1 MKTFSLVRSALFP
14 IGVAVTLATACSDC
28 GAPPPPDSPP
38 PVDGGKAGV
47 TNPAVRSCDVLFRV
61 GGDEVPTVRFGDGVT
76 GEAVPKAP
84 RLALSFVARADG
96 SLVGADVFQL
106 EFQHDAPPVTLVT
119 QTCYD
124 AAGAVVAGDV
134 LSLQK

>member
-1 MKTFSLVRSALFP
+1 MKSNSLVRSILVP
-14 IGVAVTLATACSDC
+14 LGLTVGLASACDTC
-28 GAPPPPDSPP
+28 GAPAPPP

-84 RLALSFVARADG
+84 RLALSFVARSDG

-106 EFQHDAPPVTLVT
+106 VFEREAPPVTLVT

-124 AAGAVVAGDV
+124 AAGAVVTGDA
-134 LSLQK
+134 LTLQK

>member
-1 MKTFSLVRSALFP
+1 MIHRSNVSSRLAVLLCAAAL
-14 IGVAVTLATACSDC
+14 ASACNNC
-28 GAPPPPDSPP
+28 GAPPDPP

-47 TNPAVRSCDVLFRV
+47 TNPAVRSCDVLFQV

-106 EFQHDAPPVTLVT
+106 AFQHDAPPVELVK

-124 AAGAVVAGDV
+124 AAGAAVAGDA
-134 LSLQK
+134 LTLQK

>member
-1 MKTFSLVRSALFP
+1 MKTFSLVRTAFFP
-14 IGVAVTLATACSDC
+14 ISVAVSLASACSDC
-28 GAPPPPDSPP
+28 GAPPDPP

-106 EFQHDAPPVTLVT
+106 VFQHEAPPVELVK

-124 AAGAVVAGDV
+124 AAGAAVAGDA
-134 LSLQK
+134 LTLQK